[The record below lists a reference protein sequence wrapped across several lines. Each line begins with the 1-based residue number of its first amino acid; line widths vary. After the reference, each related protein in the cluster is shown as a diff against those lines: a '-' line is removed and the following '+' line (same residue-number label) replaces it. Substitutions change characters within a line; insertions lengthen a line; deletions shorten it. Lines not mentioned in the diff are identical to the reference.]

1 MKRNYVIAFFFAA
14 IAVFYV
20 LCVPPSYNSDDSP
33 ETAAAYYTLG
43 IQHPPGYPL
52 STLTGKIFTLLPYG
66 NTAFKANLM
75 AVFFNLL
82 AGFLIFLSL
91 RKIFGKYAADKTD
104 EIQADFAALASSALY
119 LFGETAWL
127 QGIIAKGGI
136 YSMNAF
142 FMALCFWLLINMD
155 RGKKYFY
162 AFAFVYGISM
172 GNHWTSMAAIAP
184 AILLFLFFERKK
196 LNIKL
201 LLTAAALFSVGASV
215 YIFVFIRSAAPPA
228 YAWGDTKTLKDLYWL
243 LSRAQYAGLE
253 QKHTIT
259 DTLNLLKYYIANYS
273 FKELPFLM
281 GWIFLPGMF
290 LYFKRYKKETGFLF
304 FAWFF
309 LLISVISVATP
320 PAKTEWLIKTYLVS
334 ANMFSAM
341 LGGFFIFWIFKK
353 IKDTR
358 ATVLL
363 FAVIL
368 LVPAVINRP
377 DYGRYFVGYDYSKN
391 LEKTLNPGA
400 VLFCEGDMNIGAAI
414 YSTLV
419 DKSNYVPVIPVV
431 FQYKWYRNQLKQNYP
446 GRVNVP
452 EPSGDMAADIMAAA
466 NLNSARGV
474 YYTNVFTQ
482 QWVSGLRPQPHGVTE
497 KILFEE
503 RNKVISDNVIKLY
516 SFRGI
521 TDKPLKVDEFTKR
534 LVYQNYANAYFA
546 LADGLRQA
554 GYNPAAAMF
563 YENGLFFYA
572 ADGAYINLGL
582 AYYQIG
588 KMEQAEKAW
597 RGAIRFNPYSS
608 VAYSNIA
615 FIYIAK
621 NDKLKAR
628 EYAQK
633 ALSLDPKNATAASV
647 LQNLK

>member
-1 MKRNYVIAFFFAA
+1 M
-14 IAVFYV
+14 
-20 LCVPPSYNSDDSP
+20 
-33 ETAAAYYTLG
+33 
-43 IQHPPGYPL
+43 
-52 STLTGKIFTLLPYG
+52 
-66 NTAFKANLM
+66 
-75 AVFFNLL
+75 
-82 AGFLIFLSL
+82 
-91 RKIFGKYAADKTD
+91 
-104 EIQADFAALASSALY
+104 
-119 LFGETAWL
+119 
-127 QGIIAKGGI
+127 
-136 YSMNAF
+136 
-142 FMALCFWLLINMD
+142 
-155 RGKKYFY
+155 
-162 AFAFVYGISM
+162 
-172 GNHWTSMAAIAP
+172 
-184 AILLFLFFERKK
+184 
-196 LNIKL
+196 
-201 LLTAAALFSVGASV
+201 
-215 YIFVFIRSAAPPA
+215 
-228 YAWGDTKTLKDLYWL
+228 
-243 LSRAQYAGLE
+243 
-253 QKHTIT
+253 
-259 DTLNLLKYYIANYS
+259 
-273 FKELPFLM
+273 
-281 GWIFLPGMF
+281 
-290 LYFKRYKKETGFLF
+290 
-304 FAWFF
+304 
-309 LLISVISVATP
+309 
-320 PAKTEWLIKTYLVS
+320 
-334 ANMFSAM
+334 
-341 LGGFFIFWIFKK
+341 
-353 IKDTR
+353 
-358 ATVLL
+358 L